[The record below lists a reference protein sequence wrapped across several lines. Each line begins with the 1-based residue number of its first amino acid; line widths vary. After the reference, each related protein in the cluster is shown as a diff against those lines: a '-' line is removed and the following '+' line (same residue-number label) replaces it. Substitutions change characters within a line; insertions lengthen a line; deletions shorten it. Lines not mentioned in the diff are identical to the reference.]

1 MKHNSIASVSHK
13 HACTGCGG
21 CSYQA
26 PERIKMVDIDN
37 YGIRPMGRNLASED
51 ASYCGGAYLDRTR
64 LVNTDNIQSLF
75 RRWGPVLDVYEG
87 FASDERI
94 RLSGSSG
101 GVLTAL
107 SDFAVESGIADAVLS
122 TGAAYSDPLTNIST
136 FSEKRSE
143 LIDKASSRYL
153 VSSPLSALN
162 SAVDY
167 SKVAVVGKPCDA
179 ATLSNLRV
187 ENTDLDEKV
196 SLSLSFFCAGTPSKS
211 GNLSYIQSKLGFAPA
226 LINSLKFRGDG
237 WPGLWKVVAT
247 KNEQEVSAEA
257 TYSESWGNLQQ
268 YRQWRCFICPDHSG
282 EYSDISCGDA
292 WYKKPDGINPGSS
305 LIVVRTKRGQEF
317 LQRAIDEG
325 VITIIQKDSSLI
337 DSCQPNLISA
347 RNVLFG
353 RLLAMRILFMPV
365 PEFKG
370 YELFRSWLDL
380 SFKTQVVSVL
390 GTLKR
395 LVKKKL
401 YLPERRE

>member
-21 CSYQA
+21 CSYRA
-26 PERIKMVDIDN
+26 DERIKMVDVDD
-37 YGIRPMGRNLASED
+37 YGIRPLGDALDSED

-64 LVNTDNIQSLF
+64 LSNSDNIQNLF

-87 FASDERI
+87 FASDERV

-101 GVLTAL
+101 GVLTAM
-107 SDFAVESGIADAVLS
+107 SSFAVESGVVDAVLS
-122 TGAAYSDPLTNIST
+122 TDAADSDPLANTSA
-136 FSEKRSE
+136 FSAKPAEI
-143 LIDKASSRYL
+143 IDRAGSRYL

-162 SAVDY
+162 SVANY

-187 ENTDLDEKV
+187 QNRDLDEKV
-196 SLSLSFFCAGTPSKS
+196 SLSLSFFCAGTPSRA
-211 GNLSYIQSKLGFAPA
+211 GNLKYIKSKLGIEPSV
-226 LINSLKFRGDG
+226 IKSLKFRGDG
-237 WPGLWKVVAT
+237 WPGLWKVKAIGKG
-247 KNEQEVSAEA
+247 KNVSAEA
-257 TYSESWGNLQQ
+257 TYAESWGDLQQ

-292 WYKKPDGINPGSS
+292 WYKKPDGVNPGSS
-305 LIVVRTKRGQEF
+305 LIVVRTKKGQEF

-325 VITIIQKDSSLI
+325 VITIVQKDSSLI
-337 DSCQPNLISA
+337 DSCQPNLVTA

-353 RLLAMRILFMPV
+353 RLLAMRILFMTV

-380 SFKTQVVSVL
+380 NLKTQVVSVL